1 MTVVCHFCRLL
12 EVHMST
18 CIFYSI
24 RYKCNKLCE
33 WTHMSITTVQLYTH
47 VESSRDCPTQHH
59 HLTLFTFYGNLS
71 PSPSKGNVAS
81 LRFTHSQWS
90 LSCWAIWHPIEV
102 LLSPEDTVQI
112 IIGFIS
118 VGDVDFLNELTLS
131 SCLSSPFSL
140 SHGSQPPILFSL
152 FPPYI
157 ALQIWSFSYHQVL
170 GPFFPAF
177 VPVGGEGAN
186 SRIDPT
192 FVSWYCSK
200 PSLSIGMGS
209 ALTGGG
215 WGCENEIGWGF
226 FISLC
231 TPQWLAFCV
240 QWNVPNLAAIDM
252 QMSTASSCHVA
263 DQRHQS
269 LGKSSAKTWPGLRC

>member
-1 MTVVCHFCRLL
+1 
-12 EVHMST
+12 MSM
-18 CIFYSI
+18 CILYPI
-24 RYKCNKLCE
+24 RYKCIKLCE
-33 WTHMSITTVQLYTH
+33 PTRTHISTMLLYTH
-47 VESSRDCPTQHH
+47 VESSRGSPTQHH

-71 PSPSKGNVAS
+71 PSTSKGNAAS
-81 LRFTHSQWS
+81 LRFTRSQWS

-140 SHGSQPPILFSL
+140 SHSSQSPILSSL
-152 FPPYI
+152 CPPYI
-157 ALQIWSFSYHQVL
+157 TLQVWSFSYCQGL

-177 VPVGGEGAN
+177 VPLGGEGAN

-215 WGCENEIGWGF
+215 WGCKNKNWLRVFYFPVYATVAGF
-226 FISLC
+226 LC
-231 TPQWLAFCV
+231 AVECP
-240 QWNVPNLAAIDM
+240 
-252 QMSTASSCHVA
+252 
-263 DQRHQS
+263 
-269 LGKSSAKTWPGLRC
+269 